1 MILNDVMNEVGAQ
14 LDTITGLR
22 VWDYPPN
29 KITPPAAIVAYPDTL
44 DFDATYGR
52 GSDRLTLP
60 VLVVVGKVSDR
71 ASRRQLA
78 TYCDGA
84 GASSIKAVLEAGT
97 YTAFDSIR
105 VMRIDFDAVTIAG
118 VDYAAALFDV
128 DIFGQG
134 ST

>member
-1 MILNDVMNEVGAQ
+1 MILNDVMDEVGAQ

-29 KITPPAAIVAYPDTL
+29 KITPPAAIVAYPDSIG
-44 DFDATYGR
+44 FDETYGR
-52 GSDRLTLP
+52 GSDRITLP

-71 ASRRQLA
+71 ASRKDLA
-78 TYCDGA
+78 VYCDGA
-84 GASSIKAVLEAGT
+84 GTSSIKAVLEAGS
-97 YTAFDSIR
+97 YTAFDTIR
-105 VMRIDFDAVTIAG
+105 VTSIDFDVVTISG

-134 ST
+134 S